1 MFKFQFDG
9 FIILTVF
16 NQSYVSMTRLN
27 NFIIFYNTTF
37 NQHNN
42 IQKKRIKNHKKSIIS
57 QTTKGLIVRQEGS
70 RGRGYM
76 MVPPPSAQPRRP
88 SPQRGAGPWWPT
100 EITRSRPGLTCLIV
114 QYDNKCPAAKANYLT
129 TLCIMASLRVAR
141 GEGANC

>member
-42 IQKKRIKNHKKSIIS
+42 IQKKN
-57 QTTKGLIVRQEGS
+57 
-70 RGRGYM
+70 
-76 MVPPPSAQPRRP
+76 A
-88 SPQRGAGPWWPT
+88 
-100 EITRSRPGLTCLIV
+100 
-114 QYDNKCPAAKANYLT
+114 
-129 TLCIMASLRVAR
+129 
-141 GEGANC
+141 

>member
-42 IQKKRIKNHKKSIIS
+42 IQKKTHKKSQKI
-57 QTTKGLIVRQEGS
+57 
-70 RGRGYM
+70 
-76 MVPPPSAQPRRP
+76 
-88 SPQRGAGPWWPT
+88 
-100 EITRSRPGLTCLIV
+100 
-114 QYDNKCPAAKANYLT
+114 NYFP
-129 TLCIMASLRVAR
+129 
-141 GEGANC
+141 NN